1 MVQVTLEFASHY
13 EAAQFMLAQ
22 SQLSEAKT
30 CALDFS
36 NTLRSRIKYGEH
48 SGETIEVLEMVRED
62 LYALCRVLVDDDA

>member
-30 CALDFS
+30 CMLDFS
-36 NTLRSRIKYGEH
+36 NTLRSRIKWAEH
-48 SGETIEVLEMVRED
+48 SRETVEVLETVRDD
-62 LYALCRVLVDDDA
+62 LYAICRVLVDDYA